1 MAGVTSAV
9 ALLDINVS
17 LFALCSFPP
26 PTSQNSPGRGRGS
39 LPLESAETKTSLYTT
54 SDSNN
59 DAISEYLALM
69 DIADVAEYFDR
80 LDRLIDAATWAS
92 ATNAAKLL
100 SVNDEHSS
108 LPFLHIEGY
117 GSRKSRSFIDDEAF
131 DQVVCL
137 HLQVIYHIHVSHNY
151 EAAYTTHTHIMQA
164 FVKEIL
170 QKKKEVNWFMP
181 IFYQLCSDLR
191 NVAKMADE
199 LTEKDDE
206 VENASSYYEQSANY
220 IMEAYR
226 TCTSDVRADPSTTKK
241 IAILNMTNQLFRIYF
256 KINKLNLLKPLI
268 RAIDNSGALY
278 QSFSMADK
286 VTYNYF
292 LGRKAMF
299 DADLPLAEKSLSYA
313 FRNCPADCLS
323 NKRLVLIYLIPVKM
337 FLGHMPTAELLQKYQ
352 LEEFH
357 DVVEAVKEGNL
368 AKLDQALEANE
379 HFFIQCGIF
388 LMLEKLRAITFR
400 TLFKRIATIVGGH
413 LIPLKAFYTIIQYLG
428 VTDVDEDELECIV
441 ANLIAEKK
449 IKGYIS
455 HQHQKLV
462 ISKKDPFPPL
472 SSI

>member
-1 MAGVTSAV
+1 
-9 ALLDINVS
+9 
-17 LFALCSFPP
+17 
-26 PTSQNSPGRGRGS
+26 
-39 LPLESAETKTSLYTT
+39 LY
-54 SDSNN
+54 
-59 DAISEYLALM
+59 
-69 DIADVAEYFDR
+69 FQ
-80 LDRLIDAATWAS
+80 
-92 ATNAAKLL
+92 
-100 SVNDEHSS
+100 
-108 LPFLHIEGY
+108 IEGY
-117 GSRKSRSFIDDEAF
+117 ASRKNRAYIDDEAF

-137 HLQVIYHIHVSHNY
+137 HLQVIYHINVSHNY
-151 EAAYTTHTHIMQA
+151 EAAYTTHTQIMQT
-164 FVKEIL
+164 FNKEVL

-181 IFYQLCSDLR
+181 IFHTLCSDLR
-191 NVAKMADE
+191 NRFLRNSVPIHSWLKY
-199 LTEKDDE
+199 LH
-206 VENASSYYEQSANY
+206 SFS
-220 IMEAYR
+220 
-226 TCTSDVRADPSTTKK
+226 RADPSTTKK

-268 RAIDNSGALY
+268 RAIDNSGTLY

-299 DADLPLAEKSLSYA
+299 DADLPLAEKSLLYA
-313 FRNCPADCLS
+313 FRNCPAECLS

-337 FLGHMPTAELLQKYQ
+337 FLGHMPTAQLLHKYQ

-400 TLFKRIATIVGGH
+400 TLFKRISAIIGGNQ
-413 LIPLKAFYTIIQYLG
+413 IPLKAFYTIIQYLG
-428 VTDVDEDELECIV
+428 VNDVDEDELECIV

-462 ISKKDPFPPL
+462 VSKKDPFPPL
-472 SSI
+472 SSV

>member
-1 MAGVTSAV
+1 M
-9 ALLDINVS
+9 
-17 LFALCSFPP
+17 
-26 PTSQNSPGRGRGS
+26 
-39 LPLESAETKTSLYTT
+39 E
-54 SDSNN
+54 
-59 DAISEYLALM
+59 
-69 DIADVAEYFDR
+69 IASVAEYFDK
-80 LDRLIDAATWAS
+80 LDRLIDTATWTS
-92 ATNAAKLL
+92 ATDAAKLL
-100 SVNDEHSS
+100 AINDDHSS
-108 LPFLHIEGY
+108 LPFLHVGFTFMESFVLFIFCFIFLKIKRRGKTSIFVQIEGY
-117 GSRKSRSFIDDEAF
+117 GSRKNRSFIDDEAF
-131 DQVVCL
+131 DQVACL
-137 HLQVIYHIHVSHNY
+137 HLQVIYHIHVTQNY
-151 EAAYTTHTHIMQA
+151 EAAYTTHTHIMQT

-181 IFYQLCSDLR
+181 MFYQFCSDLR

-206 VENASSYYEQSANY
+206 VESVSSYYEQSANY

-226 TCTSDVRADPSTTKK
+226 ACTSDVRADPSTTKK

-256 KINKLNLLKPLI
+256 KVVLITSDIDSSYTNANLFQINKLNLLKPLI

-299 DADLPLAEKSLSYA
+299 DADLPLAEKSLLYA
-313 FRNCPADCLS
+313 FRNCPAECLS
-323 NKRLVLIYLIPVKM
+323 NKRLILIYLIPVKM
-337 FLGHMPTAELLQKYQ
+337 FLGHMPTVELLKKYQ

-400 TLFKRIATIVGGH
+400 TLFKRM
-413 LIPLKAFYTIIQYLG
+413 
-428 VTDVDEDELECIV
+428 
-441 ANLIAEKK
+441 
-449 IKGYIS
+449 
-455 HQHQKLV
+455 
-462 ISKKDPFPPL
+462 
-472 SSI
+472 

>member
-1 MAGVTSAV
+1 MT
-9 ALLDINVS
+9 
-17 LFALCSFPP
+17 F
-26 PTSQNSPGRGRGS
+26 GS
-39 LPLESAETKTSLYTT
+39 
-54 SDSNN
+54 
-59 DAISEYLALM
+59 
-69 DIADVAEYFDR
+69 VAEYFNA
-80 LDRLIDAATWAS
+80 LNELIDTATWTS
-92 ATNAAKLL
+92 ATSASRLL
-100 SVNDEHSS
+100 SISDDHAT
-108 LPFLHIEGY
+108 LPFLQIEGY
-117 GSRKSRSFIDDEAF
+117 GSRKSRSYVDDEAF
-131 DQVVCL
+131 DQVICL
-137 HLQVIYHIHVSHNY
+137 HLQVIYHINVTRNY
-151 EAAYTTHTHIMQA
+151 EAAYASHTQIMQT
-164 FVKEIL
+164 FNKEVL

-181 IFYQLCSDLR
+181 IFHQLCSDLR

-206 VENASSYYEQSANY
+206 VENTSSYYEQSANY

-268 RAIDNSGALY
+268 RAIDNSGTLY

-299 DADLPLAEKSLSYA
+299 DSDLPLAEKSLSYA
-313 FRNCPADCLS
+313 FRNCPADCVS

-337 FLGHMPTAELLQKYQ
+337 FLGHMPTAQLLHKYQ
-352 LEEFH
+352 LDEFY

-368 AKLDQALEANE
+368 AKLDQALESNE

-400 TLFKRIATIVGGH
+400 TLFKRISSVIGGH
-413 LIPLKAFYTIIQYLG
+413 QIPLKAFFTIIQYLG
-428 VTDVDEDELECIV
+428 VNDVDEDELECIV

-462 ISKKDPFPPL
+462 VSKKDPFPPL

>member
-1 MAGVTSAV
+1 MA
-9 ALLDINVS
+9 
-17 LFALCSFPP
+17 F
-26 PTSQNSPGRGRGS
+26 GS
-39 LPLESAETKTSLYTT
+39 
-54 SDSNN
+54 
-59 DAISEYLALM
+59 
-69 DIADVAEYFDR
+69 VAEYFSA
-80 LDRLIDAATWAS
+80 LNELIDTATWSS
-92 ATNAAKLL
+92 ATSASRLL
-100 SVNDEHSS
+100 SISDDHAT
-108 LPFLHIEGY
+108 LPFL
-117 GSRKSRSFIDDEAF
+117 
-131 DQVVCL
+131 QVRLLWVVICL
-137 HLQVIYHIHVSHNY
+137 HLQVIYHINVTRNY
-151 EAAYTTHTHIMQA
+151 EAAYASHTQVGCAFCFFIVKQTFLIMQT
-164 FVKEIL
+164 FNKEVL

-181 IFYQLCSDLR
+181 IFHQLCSDLR

-206 VENASSYYEQSANY
+206 VENTSSYYEQSANY

-268 RAIDNSGALY
+268 RAIDNSGTLY

-299 DADLPLAEKSLSYA
+299 DSDLPLAEKSLSYA
-313 FRNCPADCLS
+313 FRNCPADCVS

-337 FLGHMPTAELLQKYQ
+337 FLGHMPTAQLLHKYQ
-352 LEEFH
+352 LDEFY

-368 AKLDQALEANE
+368 AKLDQALESNE

-400 TLFKRIATIVGGH
+400 TLFKRISSVIGGH
-413 LIPLKAFYTIIQYLG
+413 QIPLKAFFTIIQYLG
-428 VTDVDEDELECIV
+428 VNDVDEDELECIV

-462 ISKKDPFPPL
+462 VSKKDPFPPL

>member
-1 MAGVTSAV
+1 
-9 ALLDINVS
+9 
-17 LFALCSFPP
+17 
-26 PTSQNSPGRGRGS
+26 
-39 LPLESAETKTSLYTT
+39 
-54 SDSNN
+54 
-59 DAISEYLALM
+59 
-69 DIADVAEYFDR
+69 
-80 LDRLIDAATWAS
+80 
-92 ATNAAKLL
+92 
-100 SVNDEHSS
+100 
-108 LPFLHIEGY
+108 
-117 GSRKSRSFIDDEAF
+117 
-131 DQVVCL
+131 
-137 HLQVIYHIHVSHNY
+137 
-151 EAAYTTHTHIMQA
+151 MQT
-164 FVKEIL
+164 FNKEIL

-181 IFYQLCSDLR
+181 MFYQFCSDLR

-206 VENASSYYEQSANY
+206 VESASSYCEQSANY

-226 TCTSDVRADPSTTKK
+226 TCTSD
-241 IAILNMTNQLFRIYF
+241 
-256 KINKLNLLKPLI
+256 INKLNLLKPLI

-400 TLFKRIATIVGGH
+400 TLFKRISTIVGGH
-413 LIPLKAFYTIIQYLG
+413 VIPLKAFYAITQYLG

-441 ANLIAEKK
+441 ANLIAEVLLLFSL
-449 IKGYIS
+449 I
-455 HQHQKLV
+455 
-462 ISKKDPFPPL
+462 F
-472 SSI
+472 

>member
-1 MAGVTSAV
+1 MP
-9 ALLDINVS
+9 
-17 LFALCSFPP
+17 F
-26 PTSQNSPGRGRGS
+26 
-39 LPLESAETKTSLYTT
+39 
-54 SDSNN
+54 DS
-59 DAISEYLALM
+59 
-69 DIADVAEYFDR
+69 VAEYFTT
-80 LDRLIDAATWAS
+80 LNRLIETATWTS

-100 SVNDEHSS
+100 AINGEHSS
-108 LPFLHIEGY
+108 LPFLHIEAY
-117 GSRKSRSFIDDEAF
+117 GSRKSRSYIDDEAF
-131 DQVVCL
+131 DQVTCL
-137 HLQVIYHIHVSHNY
+137 HLQVIYHINVSHNY
-151 EAAYTTHTHIMQA
+151 EAAYTTHTQIMQT
-164 FVKEIL
+164 FNKEVL

-181 IFYQLCSDLR
+181 IFHQLCRDLL

-206 VENASSYYEQSANY
+206 VENISSYYEQSANY

-268 RAIDNSGALY
+268 RAIDNSGSLY

-313 FRNCPADCLS
+313 FRNCPAECLS

-337 FLGHMPTAELLQKYQ
+337 FLGHMPTAQLLHKYQ
-352 LEEFH
+352 LDEFV

-368 AKLDQALEANE
+368 AKLDQALETNE

-400 TLFKRIATIVGGH
+400 TLFKRISTIVGGNQ
-413 LIPLKAFYTIIQYLG
+413 IPLKAFYTIIQYLG

-462 ISKKDPFPPL
+462 VSKKDPFPPL
-472 SSI
+472 SSV